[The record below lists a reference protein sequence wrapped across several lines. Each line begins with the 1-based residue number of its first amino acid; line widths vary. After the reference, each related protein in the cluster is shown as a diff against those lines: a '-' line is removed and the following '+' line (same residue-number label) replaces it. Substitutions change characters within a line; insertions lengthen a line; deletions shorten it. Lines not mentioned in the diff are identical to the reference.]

1 MVVMTG
7 VVGVVWQ
14 SGRIAVV
21 MRTSFYLT
29 MVITVMNARE
39 CNCDSEVYAE

>member
-1 MVVMTG
+1 MVVRTA

-14 SGRIAVV
+14 SGRIVVV

-29 MVITVMNARE
+29 MAITVMNPRE
-39 CNCDSEVYAE
+39 RNCDSEVYTE